1 MRCWMRPPLV
11 TGASQRTRPSTAACE
26 PSHAGFTPAGGA
38 VDDPFLAPLAATY
51 RDGALTVV
59 VEEQGNDLAAAQPAA
74 VEQGQHG
81 GVAGA
86 NRCVA
91 AGLEQAAHLADVDVT
106 AGRQRTRGDA
116 LDVRDA
122 LLGFGVDQSEAP
134 CFLCH
139 SPDRGEDV
147 VDSRR
152 LGIFLDQDGAQSHDV
167 LRAAPAGA
175 PDQALRRPP
184 SLVAAPFTRPC
195 TLGSLDQRVDAVDG
209 GGTYAATDV
218 TSRRRPIA
226 PKAASIWS
234 SREW

>member
-86 NRCVA
+86 HRRVA
-91 AGLEQAAHLADVDVT
+91 AGLEQTAHLADVDVT

-116 LDVRDA
+116 LDVHDA
-122 LLGFGVDQSEAP
+122 FFGFGVDQPEAP
-134 CFLCH
+134 CFLYH
-139 SPDRGEDV
+139 SPDRGQDV

-152 LGIFLDQDGAQSHDV
+152 LGIFLDQDGAQGHDV
-167 LRAAPAGA
+167 LVADLGPVDRQGVGGSAAGEQLGGAIEGALQAPTADRRWLAGQV
-175 PDQALRRPP
+175 DRGGVVVERPR
-184 SLVAAPFTRPC
+184 S
-195 TLGSLDQRVDAVDG
+195 GDDG
-209 GGTYAATDV
+209 NDG
-218 TSRRRPIA
+218 RRRN
-226 PKAASIWS
+226 
-234 SREW
+234 